1 MQATNTLWD
10 IFVSFLKLGLTSF
23 GGPIAHIGY
32 FRDEFVTRRKWITEQ
47 DYADLVALCQFLP
60 GPASSQVGMALGMMR
75 AHYLGALVAWIGFT
89 IPSALLL
96 IGFALSLHQ
105 WGDILPTGVIHGLKI
120 VAVAVV
126 AQAVWGMAKTLCNS
140 VPKVTLMALS
150 VMLLAYWTSIWSQ
163 VLVIA
168 LGGVIGIFICKI
180 TASEQSP
187 TEHIPLRISRKA
199 GTVWGVSFLVL
210 LFLLPALAISSS
222 QPTVML
228 FDSFF
233 RAGSLVFGGGHV
245 VLPLLQAEVVPNGL
259 VNPDSF
265 MAGYGAAQAVP
276 GPLFTFAAFLGAS
289 MQQGPTGIVGGLI
302 ALVAIFIPAFMVLV
316 AVLPFWHAV
325 RTSALMQAVM
335 AGVGAS
341 VVGILLSALYNPIW
355 TSSIKSPLDFAAA
368 LVAFVALMHWKLSPW
383 VVVLSGG
390 IIGAWLFN

>member
-1 MQATNTLWD
+1 MQKANTLWD

-23 GGPIAHIGY
+23 GGPIAHISY
-32 FRDEFVTRRKWITEQ
+32 FRDEFVNRRKWITEQ
-47 DYADLVALCQFLP
+47 NYADLVALCQFLP

-89 IPSALLL
+89 MPSALLL
-96 IGFALSLHQ
+96 IGFALSLNQ
-105 WGDILPTGVIHGLKI
+105 LGENLPTGVIHGLKI

-140 VPKVTLMALS
+140 VLKATLMAFIVL
-150 VMLLAYWTSIWSQ
+150 LLAYWPSIWSQ
-163 VLVIA
+163 VLAIV
-168 LGGVIGIFICKI
+168 LGGVIGIFISKV
-180 TASEQSP
+180 APSERLL
-187 TEHIPLRISRKA
+187 TEHTTLRISRKA
-199 GTVWGVSFLVL
+199 GTLWGISFLIL

-222 QPTVML
+222 QPVVML
-228 FDSFF
+228 LDSFF

-259 VNPDSF
+259 VSADSF
-265 MAGYGAAQAVP
+265 MAGYGAAQAIP

-289 MQQGPTGIVGGLI
+289 MQQGPTGIVGGFLALI
-302 ALVAIFIPAFMVLV
+302 AIFIPAFMVLA

-325 RTSALMQAVM
+325 RKSAMMQAAM

-355 TSSIKSPLDFAAA
+355 TSTVQSPLDFAAT

-390 IIGAWLFN
+390 MIGAWLF

>member
-1 MQATNTLWD
+1 MQKANTLWD

-23 GGPIAHIGY
+23 GGPIAHISY
-32 FRDEFVTRRKWITEQ
+32 FRDEFVNRRKWITEQ

-89 IPSALLL
+89 MPSALLL
-96 IGFALSLHQ
+96 IGFALSLNQ
-105 WGDILPTGVIHGLKI
+105 LGENLPTGVIHGLKI

-126 AQAVWGMAKTLCNS
+126 ALAAWGMAKTLCNS
-140 VPKVTLMALS
+140 VLKATLMAFIVL
-150 VMLLAYWTSIWSQ
+150 LLAYWPSIWSQ
-163 VLVIA
+163 VLAIV
-168 LGGVIGIFICKI
+168 LGGVIGIFISKI
-180 TASEQSP
+180 APSERLL
-187 TEHIPLRISRKA
+187 TEHTTLRISRKA
-199 GTVWGVSFLVL
+199 GTLWGISFLIL

-222 QPTVML
+222 QPVVML
-228 FDSFF
+228 LDSFF

-259 VNPDSF
+259 VSADSF
-265 MAGYGAAQAVP
+265 MAGYGAAQAIP

-289 MQQGPTGIVGGLI
+289 MQQGPTGIVGGFLALI
-302 ALVAIFIPAFMVLV
+302 AIFIPAFMVLA
-316 AVLPFWHAV
+316 AVSPFWHAV
-325 RTSALMQAVM
+325 RKSAMMQAAM
-335 AGVGAS
+335 AGIGAS

-355 TSSIKSPLDFAAA
+355 TSTVQSPLDFAAT

-390 IIGAWLFN
+390 MIGAWLF